1 MNFFMAKKVTF
12 YHGYFYEK
20 WYVPTDFIL
29 WKKVTYYHKFYFVVK
44 NDMLP
49 QILFYEKKYLFC
61 YKIKFYG

>member
-1 MNFFMAKKVTF
+1 MVIFMRNDMF
-12 YHGYFYEK
+12 PQILFYE
-20 WYVPTDFIL
+20 
-29 WKKVTYYHKFYFVVK
+29 KKVTYYHKFYFVVK